1 MNCLAN
7 KSDLS
12 PRQTTLL
19 ELMQEINFGRIEGLH
34 VRRGE
39 PVLSAG
45 EKVFYDLKI
54 GGDNAQRPE
63 LATTDFALRRGVV
76 EFFDHLT
83 RLQDGVL
90 ELVEVKHGLP
100 FRLVVERNTAT
111 ARRRSCGWHTCCT
124 HLPARHRSISSE
136 RRINGNTEL

>member
-111 ARRRSCGWHTCCT
+111 ARV
-124 HLPARHRSISSE
+124 
-136 RRINGNTEL
+136 